1 MVYINRIYLKKM
13 SNSGGSLTKSFT
25 WTAVDRFSNLFIQFV
40 LGIVIA
46 RLVTPAEYGV
56 LGILMVFINI
66 SNVFIDSGLSSAL
79 IYQNKL
85 CSKNLNT
92 TFAFNLSISMLIYA
106 VIFMA
111 SPYVESFYN
120 LPKLSIYLRVS
131 ALVLFINSLVAV
143 PTAILKIK
151 LDFKSLAISNMFSTL
166 LSGVAG
172 IYYAYHGFGIW
183 ALIIQLLSRNTL
195 LLLLLY
201 VQCRWLPRLAFDIDT
216 FKSLY
221 RYGVNIF
228 SASCITKIADEG
240 VAFVIA
246 KAFTPFS
253 LGIYSRSQQFAS
265 LPATSIG
272 GVITTALFPSL
283 SSIKDDDEKLMN
295 IFKKVIEFQAF
306 ICIPIFMW
314 FAMTAEPIVRIL
326 LTDKW
331 IAVVPILQILCLGGM
346 MAIIA
351 GTTEQVLNAKGRS
364 DYFLRQQVVKIMLK
378 LVMISLSIQ
387 FGLYAVAIAEAV
399 YTACTFFITNYFAK
413 SVTTFL
419 SKEQL
424 KLIFPYIIT
433 AMVSSISGYWVMSG
447 IENVYAQFCVAMIVA
462 VSIYLL
468 GITYVFQKSM
478 LQELL
483 TRLSFKG

>member
-1 MVYINRIYLKKM
+1 M

-46 RLVTPAEYGV
+46 RLVTPAEYGI

-92 TFAFNLSISMLIYA
+92 TFAFNLSISTLIYA
-106 VIFMA
+106 IIFFV
-111 SPYVESFYN
+111 SPLVEAFYN

-131 ALVLFINSLVAV
+131 ALVLFINSLVDV

-166 LSGVAG
+166 LSGAVG

-201 VQCRWLPRLAFDIDT
+201 VQCRWLPRLAFDMDT

-265 LPATSIG
+265 LPATSVG

-283 SSIKDDDEKLMN
+283 SSIKDDEKLMGVY
-295 IFKKVIEFQAF
+295 KKVLEFQAF
-306 ICIPIFMW
+306 ICIPLFMW

-331 IAVVPILQILCLGGM
+331 IAVVPILQILCLGRI

-351 GTTEQVLNAKGRS
+351 SATEQVLNAKGRS

-378 LVMISLSIQ
+378 IAMIALSIQ

-399 YTACTFFITNYFAK
+399 YTASTFFITNYYAK

-419 SKEQL
+419 SKKQL
-424 KLIFPYIIT
+424 KLMFPYMIT
-433 AMVSSISGYWVMSG
+433 AVVSSVCGYMAMIS
-447 IENVYAQFCVAMIVA
+447 IENMYAQFCVAMIVA
-462 VSIYLL
+462 VTIYLF
-468 GITYVFQKSM
+468 GITYIFQKSI

-483 TRLSFKG
+483 ARLSFRN